1 MHLRYVRRVLMYRHF
16 LSVPECFFPFFFSF
30 APSTHVFCIVC
41 NRNNCHPLAS
51 YMSGTS
57 HTYKLIPFLT
67 CAPFLLKNVCFFF
80 HFGDVSWWCYS
91 IDIFD
96 WIIYVCYMYRYS
108 LPYSFF
114 FRSLRG
120 RSFSFHWRLN
130 PLSYDIWDDFTK
142 SSPNLK

>member
-80 HFGDVSWWCYS
+80 SLRWCIVMMLQHWY
-91 IDIFD
+91 IRLNYIRVL
-96 WIIYVCYMYRYS
+96 YVP
-108 LPYSFF
+108 LQFTVFIF